1 MAKIDPSFNIKK
13 LRKNVLSNLVDRN
26 RKLEP
31 DTEYWS
37 MQLLIKLGLLPDP
50 EADNVK
56 SKKGKLTGGM
66 TAEEREEKLKD
77 AGLFIPKGAFA
88 AMNLEMEKIA
98 KDNYTKLM
106 NENVNRLSKEE
117 VTTLR
122 KLGLS
127 NDEIAE
133 LDPGD
138 NPFKD
143 MGFAHNKD
151 FFSMLD

>member
-1 MAKIDPSFNIKK
+1 
-13 LRKNVLSNLVDRN
+13 
-26 RKLEP
+26 
-31 DTEYWS
+31 

-50 EADNVK
+50 EAANAK
-56 SKKGKLTGGM
+56 TKKGKLTGGM
-66 TAEEREEKLKD
+66 TKEEREEKLKEV
-77 AGLFIPKGAFA
+77 GLFIPKGTFD
-88 AMNLEMEKIA
+88 AMNNEMEKIA

-106 NENVNRLSKEE
+106 NENINRLSKEE

-127 NDEIAE
+127 NDDIAE

-143 MGFAHNKD
+143 MGFGHNKD
-151 FFSMLD
+151 FFAMLD